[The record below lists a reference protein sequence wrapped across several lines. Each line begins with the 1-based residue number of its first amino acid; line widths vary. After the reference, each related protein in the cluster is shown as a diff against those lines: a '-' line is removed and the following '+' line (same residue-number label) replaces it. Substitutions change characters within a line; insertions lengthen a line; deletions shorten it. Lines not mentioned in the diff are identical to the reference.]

1 MTADEIKRFMIRWNN
16 RFPVDHWW
24 RKKHNVPFL
33 SALHKEQS
41 FLHQLMEFEEERM
54 FLELEEKGND
64 PVDTY
69 IPNHGDIFKIP
80 LLKEENSNRPI
91 TQDDIDSFR
100 EMAAEIEAY
109 ENGAGQNNQDNS
121 GHRSSEE
128 C

>member
-54 FLELEEKGND
+54 FLELEKEKDGPD
-64 PVDTY
+64 DSY
-69 IPNHGDIFKIP
+69 IPNQGDIFKIP
-80 LLKEENSNRPI
+80 ILKEENSTRPI
-91 TQDDIDSFR
+91 TQEDIDSFR

-109 ENGAGQNNQDNS
+109 ENGKSGQDNKNN
-121 GHRSSEE
+121 G
-128 C
+128 